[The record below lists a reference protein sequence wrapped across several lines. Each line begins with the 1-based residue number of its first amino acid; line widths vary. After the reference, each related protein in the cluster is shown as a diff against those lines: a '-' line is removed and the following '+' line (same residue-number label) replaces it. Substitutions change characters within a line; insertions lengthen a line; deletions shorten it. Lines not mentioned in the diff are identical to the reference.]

1 MDDSAAGFRMT
12 KILAILAASLLWP
25 VWAARA
31 QTWTGILVDL
41 SCHESNPNDRCA
53 ANSFTTRFGVQTQ
66 DGRVY
71 PLAPA
76 SASAVQ
82 QALQG
87 QMGDV
92 SVTVS
97 GPMEAGA
104 IKAESVA
111 RAGVAP
117 APPVAV
123 PQPQPP
129 PQPAATPKPA
139 EPCMNFSVHM
149 PDGKVYK
156 LDVPLTARM
165 RTEQRSRAKSRPP
178 RITISGAIEG
188 ATIRVDDITISK

>member
-1 MDDSAAGFRMT
+1 MT

-25 VWAARA
+25 VWTARA
-31 QTWTGILVDL
+31 QTWTGILIDL
-41 SCHESNPNDRCA
+41 SCRERNPNSRCA
-53 ANSFTTRFGVQTQ
+53 ANNFTTRFGVQTP

-97 GPMEAGA
+97 GPMEGGA

-111 RAGVAP
+111 RTGVAP
-117 APPVAV
+117 ALPVAV
-123 PQPQPP
+123 PQPQP

-139 EPCMNFSVHM
+139 EPCTNFSVRM

-156 LDVPLTARM
+156 LEVPHSAHV
-165 RTEQRSRAKSRPP
+165 RTERRHTKSGPQ

-188 ATIRVDDITISK
+188 TSIRVDSITISK